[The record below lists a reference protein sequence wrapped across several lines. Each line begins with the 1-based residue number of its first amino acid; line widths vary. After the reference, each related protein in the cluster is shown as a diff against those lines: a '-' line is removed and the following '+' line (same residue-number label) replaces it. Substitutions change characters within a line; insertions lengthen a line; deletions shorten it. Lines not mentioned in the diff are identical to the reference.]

1 MSGINYNFHKQEAS
15 TLGTYVDSDGMVK
28 RDTETRSFNPKQ
40 GLSLKFN
47 EKHKHYEEQKSL
59 YRKYRKQGMS
69 NGEIRKRPDVDKNS
83 IARIIRELGTGEHW

>member
-1 MSGINYNFHKQEAS
+1 MSGINYNFHKQETS
-15 TLGTYVDSDGMVK
+15 KLGTYVDNDGTVK
-28 RDTETRSFNPKQ
+28 RDTDTRLFNTKQ
-40 GLSLKFN
+40 GITLKFN

-83 IARIIRELGTGEHW
+83 IGRIILELGAEH